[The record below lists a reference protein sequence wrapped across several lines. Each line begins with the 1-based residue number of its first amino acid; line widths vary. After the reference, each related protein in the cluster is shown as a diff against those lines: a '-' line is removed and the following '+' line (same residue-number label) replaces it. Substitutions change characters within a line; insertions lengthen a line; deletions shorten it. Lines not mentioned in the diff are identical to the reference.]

1 MFSGARSGAGFR
13 GDIVRTTVIV
23 CSIALFAMLA
33 ASVSVASPREIQVD
47 VTSIAAAMKA
57 TSWDGEEEIELDP
70 RLGSLSKN
78 LTSLFAYDNYTFLS
92 KDRATVPFSDA
103 TVFKLPEHFSIEIA
117 PKQLGRDGSDMI
129 EMLVTLFREEP
140 RGKGGRGR
148 RAPEREIILRTKIR
162 LKNGGTVLLGGP
174 PISGGVLVLALTA
187 RG

>member
-1 MFSGARSGAGFR
+1 MFRGARSGAGFR

-23 CSIALFAMLA
+23 CSIALFAILA

-47 VTSIAAAMKA
+47 VTSIAAATRPASERGKV
-57 TSWDGEEEIELDP
+57 TVELDP
-70 RLGSLSKN
+70 RLGPFSKN
-78 LTSLFAYDNYTFLS
+78 LRALFAYDSYTFLNR
-92 KDRATVPFSDA
+92 DRDTVEFGDA
-103 TVFKLPEHFSIEIA
+103 TVFSLPDHLSIEVA
-117 PKQLGRDGSDMI
+117 PEQLGRDGSDMI